1 MTPRVIVFCQVVG
14 CGGHRDLKL
23 AGTMEWRRAQR
34 EHGGGSEAFG
44 AAGRSVRC
52 CDSDL
57 AQPCSPSRCVYAGD
71 VRQSCDMMPAKPMQA
86 MPPPHRGEEPDV
98 GWRGRPRA
106 GHRGK
111 GGLSRRAYNFA
122 AVALVTLGL
131 GYGLFSGVAHAAVV
145 PTAKGAVGDVPEE
158 CGEAGGQKAFCSRC
172 ENTTALFQDKTAD
185 PSWITFRQIFNDPNK
200 PKDVAPTDGQPV
212 NFVRNQAFGSNQYH
226 YFEFKVQGGD
236 NIVADDIR
244 RDAVYLSL
252 VSPDTIKVSRG
263 EVVVVSEDSAK
274 KPAYDFYVGQN
285 CVPQEGA
292 WNNQVRRYIGTTKP

>member
-1 MTPRVIVFCQVVG
+1 
-14 CGGHRDLKL
+14 
-23 AGTMEWRRAQR
+23 
-34 EHGGGSEAFG
+34 
-44 AAGRSVRC
+44 
-52 CDSDL
+52 
-57 AQPCSPSRCVYAGD
+57 
-71 VRQSCDMMPAKPMQA
+71 MMPAKPMQA
-86 MPPPHRGEEPDV
+86 MPPPHRGQEPDV